1 MPGISTGYGSQPTPE
16 ASSAI
21 GDILRLVEFLCALVA
36 LLNTVAMAA
45 LPILGA
51 VALVKWIFL

>member
-1 MPGISTGYGSQPTPE
+1 M
-16 ASSAI
+16 
-21 GDILRLVEFLCALVA
+21 RLVEFLCALVA

-51 VALVKWIFL
+51 VALVKWVFWCGEYGTHCLWVD